1 MADDRVKQ
9 TIEIWTRCKCGKP
22 LHSIQEATRG
32 ECSSCWFAAM
42 PADTKQAM
50 ADLIKAAFRPTTKEE
65 RNQLV
70 DDALLK
76 LKRDQK
82 P

>member
-1 MADDRVKQ
+1 
-9 TIEIWTRCKCGKP
+9 
-22 LHSIQEATRG
+22 
-32 ECSSCWFAAM
+32 M
-42 PADTKQAM
+42 PADTKQVM
-50 ADLIKAAFRPTTKEE
+50 TDLIKAAFRPTTKEE

-76 LKRDQK
+76 LKRDQN